1 LGIKPA
7 KMMQMKGSNK
17 PKTPMHEFVSY
28 FDNQLEMLE
37 PFAKKDSSISPL
49 IEITKKHRD
58 KAVELMET
66 EIVAL
71 RHSWNDLMFDS
82 FLNYMRYF
90 YQERK

>member
-1 LGIKPA
+1 L
-7 KMMQMKGSNK
+7 
-17 PKTPMHEFVSY
+17 
-28 FDNQLEMLE
+28 
-37 PFAKKDSSISPL
+37 PL

-71 RHSWNDLMFDS
+71 RHSWNDLMFDA
-82 FLNYMRYF
+82 FPNYMRYF